1 MTSAIE
7 RLYAEIYENPDDDQ
21 PRRVLADALIAV
33 DDPRGELI
41 LYQLERT
48 KDYQSRAMRLIQAH
62 GLSWLGALRGIAIPL
77 GYERGFLAS
86 CSVIADNAATCL
98 EWATVHTI
106 EVATREFVLHPEMR
120 SLHELWLGSAAR
132 LLEQL
137 ANRSRALLAPLTIH
151 VTYVPVLH
159 GVLVRQLRRGLGRS
173 LVIDRVPEVRAAELR
188 VLGASSR
195 TVLDLRIFVPPPG
208 ADPAHYD
215 DVDE

>member
-7 RLYAEIYENPDDDQ
+7 RLFAEVYANPEDDQ
-21 PRRVLADALIAV
+21 LRRVLADALVEI

-41 LYQLERT
+41 HHQLEPT
-48 KDYQSRAMRLIQAH
+48 KDYHRRAMRLIQAY

-86 CSVIADNAATCL
+86 CSVIADNATTSVQP

-120 SLHELWLGSAAR
+120 SLRTLQLGPAAV

-137 ANRSRALLAPLTIH
+137 ANRTRALLSPLTIH
-151 VTYVPVLH
+151 ITYEPVLES
-159 GVLVRQLRRGLGRS
+159 VLARQLGRGLGRT
-173 LVIDRVPEVRAAELR
+173 LVIERVPEDRVEELR
-188 VLGASSR
+188 ALGAGSP
-195 TVLDLRIFVPPPG
+195 TTLELQLYPPVAG
-208 ADPAHYD
+208 PAYYD
-215 DVDE
+215 AVDE